1 MAESTYTDT
10 VKLHNDL
17 AATSLITGNSTNS
30 NNLDDPFSGP
40 CAIVILLDESF
51 SMRTNAYS
59 MLNAMNRFINFQKSV
74 PDDGSTLSILCF
86 STKVRVLIENTPIK
100 LAPLFNKSDYHPD
113 GSTALY
119 DAIGTAIDM
128 HQNRRRVVIAIVT
141 DGRENASSIYSKEN
155 IKEKISM
162 AKSRGCHFIFLANDL
177 DTSAGGD
184 DIGLSAAPPGSTT
197 SCTNNISVG
206 HEMMGDA
213 FQRCVSDAVIMF
225 RTSSQTPNLN
235 NVVLSDVSSNDAG
248 LEKLDKTEKAEK
260 SDKTDKAVELDGKE
274 PDARPTLVYNLMPLP
289 GESNPYC
296 GSTTHLGST
305 TYGEATM
312 PRNLLSFGGKLQRS
326 TNVEQYISPWD
337 ANMAHMIGNMI
348 SAEIDSE
355 TTDKSANAKKQSKQ
369 DTYVDLNDL
378 IYEKK
383 STEIRSWFATVKNF
397 FYRALVRIN
406 GS

>member
-1 MAESTYTDT
+1 
-10 VKLHNDL
+10 
-17 AATSLITGNSTNS
+17 
-30 NNLDDPFSGP
+30 
-40 CAIVILLDESF
+40 
-51 SMRTNAYS
+51 

-128 HQNRRRVVIAIVT
+128 HQNKRRVVIAIVT

-235 NVVLSDVSSNDAG
+235 NVVL
-248 LEKLDKTEKAEK
+248 EKLDKTEKLDE
-260 SDKTDKAVELDGKE
+260 TDKAVELDGKE
-274 PDARPTLVYNLMPLP
+274 PDARPTLVYNLMPLS

-369 DTYVDLNDL
+369 DTYVDLSDL

-383 STEIRSWFATVKNF
+383 STGIRSWFTTVKNF
-397 FYRALVRIN
+397 FYSALVRIDV
-406 GS
+406 S